1 MHDVEST
8 RQLLHNLREKDRR
21 ISSTV
26 HASVLLML
34 TQKYLREFIDH
45 PLAGVDEASGQYF
58 VLLVQF
64 KRMFMDNGMFDSE
77 TLDYA
82 LQVYESFH
90 VLEALPSRWSAQH
103 LFKCNC
109 STCFQYASCPHA
121 LLESI
126 VCDAKIE
133 VPLPSHTL
141 SPFRVL
147 VWLGCSVNLECQET
161 RLKWNKNTEQKY
173 SRVHWRV

>member
-90 VLEALPSRWSAQH
+90 VL
-103 LFKCNC
+103 
-109 STCFQYASCPHA
+109 
-121 LLESI
+121 
-126 VCDAKIE
+126 
-133 VPLPSHTL
+133 
-141 SPFRVL
+141 
-147 VWLGCSVNLECQET
+147 
-161 RLKWNKNTEQKY
+161 
-173 SRVHWRV
+173 